1 MHRRTP
7 AQRFAVLCVLPLA
20 AGVLGVVGC
29 SLGMSGCLPG
39 DDTETCC
46 LKEFPGQYERC
57 MGVTPR
63 GGTPKGGTTPKQR
76 PSPGPEEGPQPGPG
90 PVPPLLPKD
99 PRKREEA
106 CREYYDRCIERGGE
120 YEKRGMFGRTICQS
134 CYVTCRAEG
143 YWPDQVNDL
152 PCLGG

>member
-39 DDTETCC
+39 DDTKTCC
-46 LKEFPGQYERC
+46 LKELPGQYERC